1 MNDTTKTKP
10 LAQAMSSALDTLALC
25 DLWTRQDASLSK
37 DKCYEHRLRVIREGI
52 EALKSVM
59 PNPKM
64 SDGYHTFE
72 ELYDHRCTLFLA
84 LMKAVPE
91 IAWISKLHDDGSSFD
106 GWFIAGMNLAT
117 GTVTYHLPAG
127 MWSLACETGAKPLER
142 APKWDGHTSADV
154 VKRVQTWIAS

>member
-1 MNDTTKTKP
+1 MMLMNTLKIPCKTG
-10 LAQAMSSALDTLALC
+10 
-25 DLWTRQDASLSK
+25 
-37 DKCYEHRLRVIREGI
+37 EI
-52 EALKSVM
+52 
-59 PNPKM
+59 
-64 SDGYHTFE
+64 SDGYHTFD
-72 ELYDHRCTLFLA
+72 ELYEHRCTLFLA

-91 IAWISKLHDDGSSFD
+91 IAWISTLHDDGSSFD